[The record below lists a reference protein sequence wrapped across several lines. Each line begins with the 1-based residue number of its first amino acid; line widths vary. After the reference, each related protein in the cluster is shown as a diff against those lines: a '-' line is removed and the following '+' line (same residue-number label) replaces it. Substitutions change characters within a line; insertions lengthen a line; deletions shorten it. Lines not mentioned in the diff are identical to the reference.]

1 MTGTCIALNL
11 VLKDGIKYIT
21 FTTSNTNQETKNLRP
36 FSLPS
41 WLRCNFERPTFA
53 PLKRLNGWHGN
64 DDASEDSMEWG
75 GSVHPNVF
83 WGMNV
88 GFIDFSIFQVGKM

>member
-75 GSVHPNVF
+75 GSVYPNVF
-83 WGMNV
+83 LGDERRIHWFFHFPSG
-88 GFIDFSIFQVGKM
+88 